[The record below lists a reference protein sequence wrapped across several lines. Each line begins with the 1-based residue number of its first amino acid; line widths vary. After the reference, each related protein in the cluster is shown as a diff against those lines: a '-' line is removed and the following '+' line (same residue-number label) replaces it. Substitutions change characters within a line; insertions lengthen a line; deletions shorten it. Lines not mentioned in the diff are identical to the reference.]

1 MVGSLET
8 ERSQIMNISVI
19 IPTLNEADR
28 IEQTIQR
35 LRECGACEIVIVD
48 GGSTDGTLERTGNA
62 DLAIAGP
69 RGRALQQNHG
79 AERSRGDV
87 LLFLHADC
95 GLQPGSLEAIRSAL
109 QDTRV
114 VGGCFYQQITAAGLV
129 YRSLEWGN
137 ALRVRLAGWAY
148 GDQGIFVR
156 RCVFE
161 SLDGFPILALMEDLY
176 FSKRLKRKGP
186 LRLLRNPP
194 LLVSPRRWQ
203 QQGVFRQTLRNWC
216 LIGLAM
222 IGVPPH
228 RLAQLYPH
236 IR

>member
-1 MVGSLET
+1 MD
-8 ERSQIMNISVI
+8 ISVI

-28 IEQTIQR
+28 IGQTIQR
-35 LRECGACEIVIVD
+35 LRECGECEIVIVD
-48 GGSTDGTLERTGNA
+48 GGSTDGTLQGAGDA
-62 DLAIAGP
+62 DLVINGP

-79 AERSRGDV
+79 AERCRGDV

-95 GLQPGSLEAIRSAL
+95 GLQPGSLQAIQAAL
-109 QDTRV
+109 EDQRV
-114 VGGCFYQQITAAGLV
+114 VGGCFYQRIHAAGFV

-137 ALRVRLAGWAY
+137 ALRVQMAGWAY

-156 RCVFE
+156 RSVFE
-161 SLDGFPILALMEDLY
+161 NLGGFPKLPLMEDLY
-176 FSKRLKRKGP
+176 FSKQLKRKGP

-216 LIGLAM
+216 LISLAM
-222 IGVPPH
+222 LGVPPH
-228 RLAQLYPH
+228 RLTRLYPH
-236 IR
+236 VR